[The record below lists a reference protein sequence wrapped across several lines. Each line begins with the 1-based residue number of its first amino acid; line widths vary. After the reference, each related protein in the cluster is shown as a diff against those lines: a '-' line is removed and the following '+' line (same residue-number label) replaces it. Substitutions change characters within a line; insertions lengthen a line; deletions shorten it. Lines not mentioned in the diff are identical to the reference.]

1 MGAFNRSG
9 IHIISLIWLK
19 LCVIATRVA
28 SMVEN
33 SANANIQGFPSK
45 EIGSLEP
52 FIRPCIKLWYTPSLG
67 LIMLKYLAFDV
78 KFSSTGKQ
86 FQRKIQFEP
95 GLTVITGENEGGK
108 SLILEMIEYAWFG
121 AA

>member
-1 MGAFNRSG
+1 
-9 IHIISLIWLK
+9 
-19 LCVIATRVA
+19 
-28 SMVEN
+28 
-33 SANANIQGFPSK
+33 
-45 EIGSLEP
+45 
-52 FIRPCIKLWYTPSLG
+52 
-67 LIMLKYLAFDV
+67 MLKYLAFDV

-121 AA
+121 AAALRGQASDYDTSMSS